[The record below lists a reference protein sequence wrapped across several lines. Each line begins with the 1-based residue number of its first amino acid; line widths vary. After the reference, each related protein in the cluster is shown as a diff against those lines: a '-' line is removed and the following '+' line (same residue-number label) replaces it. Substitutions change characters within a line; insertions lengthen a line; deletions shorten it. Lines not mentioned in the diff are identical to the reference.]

1 MDLRAFNKW
10 YFNTVKTC
18 FMVILACGVLIGFK
32 SWYFPREIVRVSK
45 KNSDSQLG
53 TPLQGSQT
61 SETQVTEITEST
73 IPLNKTQMANG
84 PDNF

>member
-45 KNSDSQLG
+45 KKLRLTIRDS
-53 TPLQGSQT
+53 PNK
-61 SETQVTEITEST
+61 ES
-73 IPLNKTQMANG
+73 NN
-84 PDNF
+84 

>member
-45 KNSDSQLG
+45 KNNSDPHVG
-53 TPLQGSQT
+53 TPGLPLVGTPTPQGSQT
-61 SETQVTEITEST
+61 R
-73 IPLNKTQMANG
+73 
-84 PDNF
+84 

>member
-18 FMVILACGVLIGFK
+18 FMVILTCGVLIGFK
-32 SWYFPREIVRVSK
+32 SWYFPRDIVRVS
-45 KNSDSQLG
+45 NSDSQVG

-61 SETQVTEITEST
+61 SETLVTEITEST
-73 IPLNKTQMANG
+73 IPLNKTQMANE